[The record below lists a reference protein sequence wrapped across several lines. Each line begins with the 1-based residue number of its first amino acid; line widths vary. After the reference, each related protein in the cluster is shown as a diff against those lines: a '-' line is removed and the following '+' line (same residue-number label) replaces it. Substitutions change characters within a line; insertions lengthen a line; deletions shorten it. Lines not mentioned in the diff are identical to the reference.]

1 MKKNYKETGKTG
13 GLAWFFQRISAAI
26 LFILLILHFVTYHF
40 IGKGVVTYDRVTTAM
55 KSPWFNLIQFLF
67 LITAVYHGFN
77 GVWAVVE
84 DYVHSKPWRLTLYS
98 LIVTVAV
105 CLLFIGMLTL
115 FKVSKLT

>member
-1 MKKNYKETGKTG
+1 MNKNFKETAKTG
-13 GLAWFFQRISAAI
+13 GLAWFFQRISAVI

-40 IGKGVVTYDRVTTAM
+40 LGRGVVTYDQVSEAM

-84 DYVHSKPWRLTLYS
+84 DYIHSKVLRLTLFS
-98 LIVTVAV
+98 MILTIAV
-105 CLLFIGMLTL
+105 SLLFIGMLTL
-115 FKVSKLT
+115 FKVTKLA